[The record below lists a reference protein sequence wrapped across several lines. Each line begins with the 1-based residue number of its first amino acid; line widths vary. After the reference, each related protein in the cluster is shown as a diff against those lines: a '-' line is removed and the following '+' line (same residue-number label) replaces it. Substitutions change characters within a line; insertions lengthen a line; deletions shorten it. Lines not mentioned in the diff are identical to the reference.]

1 MTDQSQAAKLRPEIE
16 DLAVSQI
23 AEVFYTGRD
32 HPRLLPFWFGEGDTP
47 TPDFVK
53 RAAIAAIEAD
63 RTFYVDDRGIPP
75 LREAIARYTTALHG
89 RNFAVDRVQVTP
101 SGMAAVMMTMQAI
114 AGPGDNVVYVAP
126 VWPNIVEAVRI
137 CGAEPRAVALDPTRE
152 GGWTL
157 DLQKLC
163 DACDPR
169 TRGIFIAS
177 PGNPT
182 GWMMR
187 MPEIAALLE
196 FCRRRGIWL
205 VIDAVYERLTYDTDR
220 APSPLDMAAPDD
232 PVISLNSFSKAW
244 AMTGWRL
251 GWVIAP
257 AAVNL
262 HLRKLNQYN
271 TSGAATFVQW
281 AGIAALEQGEPFIA
295 ELRARLQRAR
305 DLVIQGL
312 ARFPRVHVAAP
323 PGAFY
328 AFFRVD
334 GLGNGLAFA
343 KDLVTRTGVGLAP
356 GTAFG
361 AQGEGYL
368 RFCYAS
374 SEQRLSEALARME
387 PMLR

>member
-1 MTDQSQAAKLRPEIE
+1 MTTLRAATLRKEIE
-16 DLAVSQI
+16 ELAVSQI
-23 AEVFYTGRD
+23 AEVYYAGRD

-53 RAAIAAIEAD
+53 RAAIDAINRD
-63 RTFYVDDRGIPP
+63 QTFYIDDRGLPP
-75 LREAIARYTTALHG
+75 LREAIARYATGLHG
-89 RNFAVDRVQVTP
+89 RPIAVDRVQVTA
-101 SGMAAVMMTMQAI
+101 SGMSAVMMTMQAI
-114 AGPGDNVVYVAP
+114 AGPGDDIVYISP

-137 CGAEPRAVALDPTRE
+137 AGGTPRPLVLDATPD
-152 GGWTL
+152 GGWRL
-157 DLQKLC
+157 DLQKLF
-163 DACDPR
+163 DACDDR
-169 TRGIFIAS
+169 TRGIFVAS

-182 GWMMR
+182 GWMLSAA
-187 MPEIAALLE
+187 EIAAILD
-196 FCRRRGIWL
+196 FCRKRRIWL
-205 VIDAVYERLTYDTDR
+205 VVDAVYERLTYEGPR
-220 APSPLDMAAPDD
+220 APSPLDIAGPED
-232 PVISLNSFSKAW
+232 PVISLNSFSKSW

-257 AAVNL
+257 AWVNL
-262 HLRKLNQYN
+262 NLRKLNQYN

-295 ELRARLQRAR
+295 ELRGRLQRAR

-312 ARFPRVHVAAP
+312 SRFPRVHVAAP

-334 GLGNGLAFA
+334 GMRDSLGFA
-343 KDLVTRTGVGLAP
+343 KDLVARTGVGLAP

-361 AQGEGYL
+361 PEGEGHL

-387 PMLR
+387 PLLK

>member
-1 MTDQSQAAKLRPEIE
+1 MTEHAAPLRKEIE

-23 AEVFYTGRD
+23 AEVFYAGRD

-53 RAAIAAIEAD
+53 RAAIDAIQAD
-63 RTFYVDDRGIPP
+63 RVFYVDDRGIPP
-75 LREAIARYTTALHG
+75 LREAISRYVSGLHG
-89 RNFAVDRVQVTP
+89 QPIGIDRVQVTP

-114 AGPGDNVVYVAP
+114 SGPGDNVAYIAP
-126 VWPNIVEAVRI
+126 VWPNIVETVRI
-137 CGAEPRAVALDPTRE
+137 CGATPRPVALDATPD
-152 GGWTL
+152 GGWRL
-157 DLQKLC
+157 ELQKLFDSC
-163 DACDPR
+163 DDR
-169 TRGIFIAS
+169 TRGIFVAS

-182 GWMMR
+182 GWMMSR
-187 MPEIAALLE
+187 DELRAVLE
-196 FCRRRGIWL
+196 FCRRRRIWL
-205 VIDAVYERLTYDTDR
+205 IIDAVYERLTYDCDR
-220 APSPLDMAAPDD
+220 APSPLDIAGPED

-257 AAVNL
+257 AWVNL
-262 HLRKLNQYN
+262 NLRKLNQYN

-295 ELRARLQRAR
+295 ETRARLHRAR

-312 ARFPRVHVAAP
+312 SRFPRVHVAPP

-328 AFFRVD
+328 AFMRVD

-343 KDLVTRTGVGLAP
+343 KDLVARTGVGLAP

-361 AQGEGYL
+361 PEGEGYL
-368 RFCYAS
+368 RFCFAS
-374 SEQRLSEALARME
+374 SEQRLSDALARME